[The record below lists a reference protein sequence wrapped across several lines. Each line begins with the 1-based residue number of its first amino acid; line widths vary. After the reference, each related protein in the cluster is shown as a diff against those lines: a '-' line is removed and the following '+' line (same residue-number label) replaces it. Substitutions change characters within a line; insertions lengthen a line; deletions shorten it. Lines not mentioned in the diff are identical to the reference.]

1 MIDATNPLHLAL
13 VCMLVA
19 LGFIV
24 FVLLFQFADWLSKKI
39 P

>member
-1 MIDATNPLHLAL
+1 MDAKNPLHLAL
-13 VCMLVA
+13 VAMLVA

-24 FVLLFQFADWLSKKI
+24 ALLLFQFADWLSKKI